1 MRHLEKTKHSV
12 PLQLTHT
19 HMDTYI
25 YADTTEEKLNFF
37 ILLLAIIPSLTYSVW
52 TIKKLTREFF

>member
-1 MRHLEKTKHSV
+1 
-12 PLQLTHT
+12 
-19 HMDTYI
+19 MDTYI